1 MAFLDVL
8 SKVAKTTG
16 NVVSEIGAQAQKG
29 GEYLADPENQAKINA
44 KVDEIKDKVN
54 GLFAKDKTEQ
64 QAAEPAAPQERKD
77 VTPADEDIVL
87 KYEDVTEPDKQ
98 PEVLQPRQH
107 KDDEI

>member
-44 KVDEIKDKVN
+44 KVDEIKDKVT

-64 QAAEPAAPQERKD
+64 QAE
-77 VTPADEDIVL
+77 TS
-87 KYEDVTEPDKQ
+87 
-98 PEVLQPRQH
+98 
-107 KDDEI
+107 